1 MSQSLLSQFGT
12 AFQRVESAIH
22 ALQSGKGLLLVDDED
37 RENEGDLFFQP
48 SILLNNK
55 WR

>member
-22 ALQSGKGLLLVDDED
+22 ALQSGKGLLLVDDD
-37 RENEGDLFFQP
+37 DP
-48 SILLNNK
+48 
-55 WR
+55 